1 MSQETAKVIAKITNL
16 EEFTVVCN
24 QLRSN
29 PNSQD
34 IDIYLKI
41 EDFIRKTIENYHN
54 DKNE

>member
-16 EEFTVVCN
+16 EEFTEVCN